1 MSKTERRRELFRG
14 ETGLLDDQKSR
25 RWWEM
30 GVSRIACRACRRSKL
45 YAYGEAMLDKG
56 SGKKT
61 WLERGVGEMKILKC
75 VCRGRRRT
83 TRGLMATWAGLDGR
97 YDSFKRKGWA
107 DG

>member
-1 MSKTERRRELFRG
+1 MR
-14 ETGLLDDQKSR
+14 
-25 RWWEM
+25 
-30 GVSRIACRACRRSKL
+30 VSCVTCRACRRSKL

-83 TRGLMATWAGLDGR
+83 TRGLMASWAGLNGR
-97 YDSFKRKGWA
+97 YLFVKRKRWA
-107 DG
+107 DGWV